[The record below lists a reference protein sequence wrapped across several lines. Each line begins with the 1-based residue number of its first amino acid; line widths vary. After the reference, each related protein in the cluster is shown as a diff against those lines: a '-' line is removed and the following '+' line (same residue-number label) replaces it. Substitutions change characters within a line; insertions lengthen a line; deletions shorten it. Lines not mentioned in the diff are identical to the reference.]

1 MRRSMPIAMVILVA
15 AVLQVAIAPHV
26 AIGRVVPN
34 VLLLVV
40 ITLAFFE
47 GSEAGLYGGFAT
59 GLLLDLLGTGPVG
72 VWALVLAV
80 TGYVSGLVAQ
90 NVFAEG
96 WLLPV
101 TVAAVA
107 CLLAEGAYALM
118 LVVLG
123 TEGASAAALWNKV
136 LPGAVYNAVLAL
148 LVYPWLAR
156 SLRREPRLT
165 ELRRIG

>member
-1 MRRSMPIAMVILVA
+1 MRRGVPAALAIMVA

-26 AIGRVVPN
+26 AIGGVVPN

-72 VWALVLAV
+72 AWALVLAV

-96 WLLPV
+96 WLLPL

-107 CLLAEGAYALM
+107 CLLAEGAYAAM
-118 LVVLG
+118 LAVLG
-123 TEGASAAALWNKV
+123 TSGGFAAALWTRV